1 MTMDGR
7 IDQLDERL
15 DRIESKLDKLSD
27 IQTTIQVDVAEHI
40 RRTNIAEENIDKITE
55 ALQPVKTHVTTV
67 QAVVTATAWVVGI
80 VAAIAT
86 VYGAFK

>member
-1 MTMDGR
+1 MDGR

-27 IQTTIQVDVAEHI
+27 IQTAIQVDVAEHI
-40 RRTNIAEENIDKITE
+40 RRTNIAEENIDKLSE
-55 ALQPVKTHVTTV
+55 ALQPVRAHVMSV
-67 QAVVTATAWVVGI
+67 QALTTALAWTVGI

-86 VYGAFK
+86 TYAAFK

>member
-1 MTMDGR
+1 MDGR

-40 RRTNIAEENIDKITE
+40 RRTAIAEENIDKLSE
-55 ALQPVKTHVTTV
+55 ALQPVRAHVTTV
-67 QAVVTATAWVVGI
+67 QAIITALAWVIGI

-86 VYGAFK
+86 TYAALK